1 MRRYL
6 LVSTHFKALKN
17 YKKLKNRNLINTR
30 IIEKQF
36 EEARKER
43 LIDSKIIA
51 IKKELDKNLRIEHN
65 LYKAFKFNM
74 VRSEKHFIQL
84 KAWRLLIS
92 NARK

>member
-17 YKKLKNRNLINTR
+17 YKKLKNRNLVNIR

-43 LIDSKIIA
+43 LIDSKIIT

-74 VRSEKHFIQL
+74 VRSQKHFIQL

>member
-74 VRSEKHFIQL
+74 VRSQKHFIQL

>member
-6 LVSTHFKALKN
+6 LDCTHFKALKN

-74 VRSEKHFIQL
+74 VRTQKHFIQL